1 MAQEIVPASER
12 ERFYVRLGKNRR
24 DRKLARYITHDR
36 HRGANVS
43 KLVKQLL
50 YAYYTGNP
58 MPGYAGAIREPGVE
72 DEAVRQSALS
82 AKLKKLSFE
91 TLSRG

>member
-1 MAQEIVPASER
+1 MAQEVVPASER

-72 DEAVRQSALS
+72 DEVVRQQALS
-82 AKLKKLSFE
+82 AKLKKLSFDVLHE
-91 TLSRG
+91 G